1 MIEKE
6 WIDDEGW
13 TQEILEAMMIVI
25 QLWEEKMVL
34 LELQTLLE
42 NWTKDRPT
50 LKENNTPQQIL
61 LLLQNEVTE
70 ASESLTDTENLAS
83 EISDVI
89 ILALTLANQYG
100 FNMDQ
105 EIREK
110 IAVNTIRYQAR
121 YFQDGD
127 YHESRKYVK
136 SIEKPI
142 LEEFYNIP
150 R

>member
-1 MIEKE
+1 M
-6 WIDDEGW
+6 DE
-13 TQEILEAMMIVI
+13 
-25 QLWEEKMVL
+25 
-34 LELQTLLE
+34 
-42 NWTKDRPT
+42 
-50 LKENNTPQQIL
+50 
-61 LLLQNEVTE
+61 
-70 ASESLTDTENLAS
+70 
-83 EISDVI
+83 
-89 ILALTLANQYG
+89 
-100 FNMDQ
+100 

-127 YHESRKYVK
+127 YEEARKYVK

>member
-1 MIEKE
+1 MSLEDIQ
-6 WIDDEGW
+6 
-13 TQEILEAMMIVI
+13 TIL
-25 QLWEEKMVL
+25 QNF
-34 LELQTLLE
+34 T
-42 NWTKDRPT
+42 NDRPT
-50 LKENNTPQQIL
+50 LQENNTPEQIL

-70 ASESLTDTENLAS
+70 ASESITDTENLAS

-100 FNMDQ
+100 FNMDE

-127 YHESRKYVK
+127 YEEARKYVK

>member
-1 MIEKE
+1 
-6 WIDDEGW
+6 
-13 TQEILEAMMIVI
+13 
-25 QLWEEKMVL
+25 MVL

-50 LKENNTPQQIL
+50 LKENNTPEQIL

-100 FNMDQ
+100 FNMDE

-127 YHESRKYVK
+127 YEEARKYVK